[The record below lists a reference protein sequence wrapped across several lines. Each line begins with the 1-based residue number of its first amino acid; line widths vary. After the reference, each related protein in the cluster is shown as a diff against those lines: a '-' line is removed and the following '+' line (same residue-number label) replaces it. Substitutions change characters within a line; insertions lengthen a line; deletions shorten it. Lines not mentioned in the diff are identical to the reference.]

1 MVNIIKCDKIDLDN
15 ITIEKPEKVNKFFY
29 SKINYSNEPLY
40 IQTHK
45 MINIKDMENFD
56 YKDPYIEL
64 DLNGTKMYDILSNID
79 DKILNTTFEN
89 WETWMNREIPLEVLD
104 KMYIKLTKEFK
115 VEDTPKIKI
124 KLPISKSKLLTK
136 VFDNKKIDCEIGE
149 LKSGFSIICII
160 NIKGIKYNEKTFYCD
175 AYATQIKIF
184 KEDPV
189 NYEITEECLIESDYD
204 ENDVIDQQELVEL
217 LKKDKINMLIQQKN
231 EEHRLIEQI
240 NMRIENIN
248 MEIEEIKNQN

>member
-1 MVNIIKCDKIDLDN
+1 MDISNIHIN
-15 ITIEKPEKVNKFFY
+15 KPEKVNKYYY
-29 SKINYSNEPLY
+29 SKLSYCDEPLY

-45 MINIKDMENFD
+45 VINLKDMMDFD

-64 DLNGTKMYDILSNID
+64 DLNGTYLYDKLTELE
-79 DKILNTTFEN
+79 DKILNTTHGKWAE
-89 WETWMNREIPLEVLD
+89 WMGREIPLEVLD

-115 VEDTPKIKI
+115 VDETPKIKI

-136 VFDNKKIDCEIGE
+136 VFDNQKIDCLIDE
-149 LKSGFSIICII
+149 LKSGFNIICIL

-184 KEDPV
+184 KENPV
-189 NYEITEECLIESDYD
+189 NYEISEECLIESDYD
-204 ENDVIDQQELVEL
+204 ENDIIDQQELEEL
-217 LKKDKINMLIQQKN
+217 LKKDKINMLIQQRN

-240 NMRIENIN
+240 NMRIKNIN